1 MSHLSPELLQRLR
14 TCTSLPS
21 PPAVAMRV
29 VQLAQDPDIDM
40 AKVAHAVSADPAI
53 AAKVMRMANSAMY
66 SMRRQSTNLHQALM
80 LLGLNATL
88 TLALSFTLVQS
99 LRRNPTQGFDFT
111 AYWRRA
117 ILAATWA
124 KLLAS
129 TAGRRDAEEAFL
141 AALLQDIGMLAIEK
155 IWPDVYEGI
164 APFQMPH
171 GSVTEHERGRLGA
184 DHCLVGAA
192 LLKQW
197 NMPELL
203 VLAVSQSHDAGA
215 AGVAEDERGLVT
227 CVALSGELSDV
238 WLHRG
243 NDAALGE
250 VGEKV
255 QQHLGIGQQR
265 FVELFDAIG
274 GQLPVAE
281 SIFEMNLF
289 DAAQTAATLEAAK
302 EMLVVRNMQALAE
315 VQDLRVRHRSLEKEN
330 VELKEEYSRDP
341 LTGAHNR
348 RHFEDALEREFD
360 AAARHDCPVS
370 VVFVDL
376 DKFKTINDTYGHQAG
391 DAVLVE
397 VAKVLGQCVRDSD
410 IVARYGGDE
419 FVLLLPGCDATQA
432 ERVGSR
438 LVAASRRRTVY
449 LDDGRMLGVTL
460 SLGIATRDSQ
470 LRFRSSKE
478 LLAAADAALYQS
490 KSGGRDRYTCYKTAK
505 SPVRS

>member
-1 MSHLSPELLQRLR
+1 MTLLSQELTQRLR
-14 TCTSLPS
+14 ACTSLPS
-21 PPAVAMRV
+21 PPAIAMKV
-29 VQLAQDPDIDM
+29 VRLAQDPDIDI
-40 AKVAHAVSADPAI
+40 AKVADAVSADPAI

-99 LRRNPTQGFDFT
+99 LRRNPTKGFDFN

-129 TAGRRDAEEAFL
+129 TTGRRDGEEAFL

-155 IWPDVYEGI
+155 IWPDVYQGV

-203 VLAVSQSHDAGA
+203 VLAVKHSHDASGA
-215 AGVAEDERGLVT
+215 SLAEEERGLVT
-227 CVALSGELSDV
+227 CVQLAGELSEV
-238 WLHRG
+238 WLQR
-243 NDAALGE
+243 DDDSALRS
-250 VGEKV
+250 VSEKL
-255 QQHLGIGQQR
+255 QQRLGIGQEKIA
-265 FVELFDAIG
+265 ELFDAIG

-281 SIFEMNLF
+281 SVFDMNLF

-302 EMLVVRNMQALAE
+302 EILVVRNMQVLAE
-315 VQDLRVRHRSLEKEN
+315 VQDLRLRQHSLEKEN
-330 VELKEEYSRDP
+330 VELREEYSRDP

-360 AAARHDCPVS
+360 AAARHDWPIS
-370 VVFVDL
+370 VIFVDL
-376 DKFKTINDTYGHQAG
+376 DKFKEINDTYGHPAG

-397 VAKVLGQCVRDSD
+397 VAKVLGQGVRDSD

-419 FVLLLPGCDATQA
+419 FVLLLPGCDARQA
-432 ERVGSR
+432 DRVGSR
-438 LVAASRRRTVY
+438 LVAAARRRSVY
-449 LDDGRMLGVTL
+449 LEDGSILGVTL
-460 SLGIATRDSQ
+460 SLGIATRDPQ
-470 LRFRSSKE
+470 LRFRSAKE
-478 LLAAADAALYQS
+478 LLAAADTALYQS
-490 KSGGRDRYTCYKTAK
+490 KRGGRDRHTCYTAEK
-505 SPVRS
+505 VYERT